1 VSGGAVEATALET
14 LAADWRDAFTGP
26 AGGFARCCTPDVQY
40 EDPLAVEPL
49 RGLDALEQ
57 HARSLRRAL
66 PDLRL
71 ESSAVAVGGGGAFAC
86 VPWRAAGHHRGQ
98 VGGLPPTGRFVIVH
112 GLHYLE
118 LSDGLVRRARGFF
131 DLYDAA
137 IQLGMLPTR
146 GSLGETALMMLRGYG
161 LRPRG

>member
-1 VSGGAVEATALET
+1 MSTGEIEATALET
-14 LAADWRDAFTGP
+14 LAADWRGAFAGP
-26 AGGFARCCTPDVQY
+26 AGGFARCCTPDIQY

-49 RGLDALEQ
+49 RGLDALER

-86 VPWRAAGHHRGQ
+86 VPWRGAGHHRGH
-98 VGGLPPTGRFVIVH
+98 VGGLPPTGRFVIAH

-131 DLYDAA
+131 DLYDAG

-146 GSLGETALMMLRGYG
+146 GSLGETALMVLRGYG